1 MDWKSTLHLPNPDF
15 TIPMKADLPEREPKI
30 AARWAEMGI
39 YHKIQ
44 EARKD
49 AEVFVLHDGPPYTN
63 SPIHIGTAMN
73 KLLKD
78 LVVKGQSLLGKR
90 APYVPGFD
98 NHGLPIEQAVMKVW
112 KAELKDAGEPAMDA
126 FMGSP
131 APHGDAQIS
140 RQMASATHIK
150 ELRTRARNHAAKYR
164 DIQSEQF
171 QRLGVFGLWE
181 KPYETMSFRYEA
193 EIVRV
198 FGRMAKQ
205 GYVYRGLRPVIWSPT
220 SRTALADTEVV
231 YKDYVSKAIYVRF
244 ALAEDPAGRFAKYSD
259 LHTIIWTTT
268 PWTLPGNVA
277 CAFHPDLNYV
287 VMQAG
292 DLKYIILED
301 LAEKVATVCGLGTPT
316 VLETFSGS
324 EVQGISF
331 QHPFLD
337 RKSVAV
343 LAEYV
348 TSEDG
353 TGVVHTA
360 PGHGRDDFHTG
371 MANHLA
377 ILCPVDE
384 QGVLTI
390 DAGPFAGMY
399 YLKANA
405 AIIAH
410 LSETGAL
417 LNVSN
422 YAHSYPHGERDEMPI
437 IFRTTEQWF
446 VSMEA
451 NNLREKMLSETD
463 KVRWMP
469 DGARNRFESM
479 LANRPDWCISRQR
492 PWGVGIPV
500 LYGKQSGEPVLDEEV
515 IEAVAQ
521 LIEREGSDAWWLRE
535 PSEFLPA
542 GYAHPTTGE
551 TEFRKETDVF
561 DVWFDSG
568 ATHLCVLEGNVEP
581 EWKEKL
587 PVDLYLE
594 GSDQHRGW
602 FNTSMIVGVCCRGE
616 APYRAVLT
624 HGFIVDED
632 KEKVSKRKG
641 NALDPQEACARF
653 GADILRYW
661 VATVDATDDVV
672 WGEHIMTQVGENY
685 RSIRNSL
692 RFLLGN
698 LEGFVAQPGEKPT
711 LAVDQFIVAA
721 VDQLAI
727 DVRNHLAN
735 YDTMNMMK
743 QVLLFCN
750 VTLSRFYLDAI
761 KDRMYCDGRD
771 WASRR
776 SAQVASAYVLLQLV
790 RMITPVLVHT
800 AEEVYDR
807 LDLPNKLESVHLET
821 LAAPPTPDQDILN
834 LFAALLEIRGQAFA
848 ALEEQKATLGVKN
861 GQDLVCTLTTS
872 ESNATLL
879 ARLGDDLANLF
890 KMSEVVVKIGEPSIE
905 FQVSAHPMCERS
917 RVRRADTA
925 ARSLKDGSVAMLSDR
940 DARVA
945 LELGLLAPA

>member
-1 MDWKSTLHLPNPDF
+1 MDWKSTLQLPNPDF
-15 TIPMKADLPEREPKI
+15 TIPMKADLPDREPKI

-44 EARKD
+44 ESRKG
-49 AEVFVLHDGPPYTN
+49 AETFVLHDGPPYTN

-73 KLLKD
+73 KILKD
-78 LVVKGQSLLGKR
+78 LVVKGQTLLGKR

-112 KAELKDAGEPAMDA
+112 KEELKSQGDAGMEEFMDSKGP
-126 FMGSP
+126 F
-131 APHGDAQIS
+131 GDAQIF
-140 RQMASATHIK
+140 RRMASATHIK
-150 ELRTRARNHAAKYR
+150 ELRTRARAHAGKYLA
-164 DIQSEQF
+164 IQTEQF
-171 QRLGVFGLWE
+171 QRLGIFGLWE
-181 KPYETMSFRYEA
+181 TPYQTMSFRYEA

-198 FGRMAKQ
+198 FGRMAKA

-231 YKDYVSKAIYVRF
+231 YKDYVSKAIYVKF
-244 ALAEDPAGRFAKYSD
+244 ALAEDPSGRFSKYSN

-277 CAFHPDLNYV
+277 CAFHPEMNYV
-287 VMQAG
+287 VIEAG
-292 DLKYIILED
+292 GAQYILLED
-301 LAEKVATVCGLGTPT
+301 LAEKVTGVCGLGEAK
-316 VLETFSGS
+316 VLEQFVGA
-324 EVQGISF
+324 EMQGITF

-343 LAEYV
+343 MAEYV
-348 TSEDG
+348 TAEDG

-360 PGHGRDDFHTG
+360 PGHGRDDFQTG
-371 MANHLA
+371 IAHHLP

-384 QGVLTI
+384 QGVLTV
-390 DAGPFAGMY
+390 DAGPFAGLY
-399 YLKANA
+399 YLKANS
-405 AIIAH
+405 AIIDH
-410 LSETGAL
+410 LTETGAL
-417 LNVSN
+417 LHVSD
-422 YAHSYPHGERDEMPI
+422 YPHSYPHGERDDMPI

-451 NNLREKMLSETD
+451 NQLRERMLAETE

-469 DGARNRFESM
+469 EGAHNRFESM

-500 LYGKQSGEPVLDEEV
+500 LYGKQSGEPVLDDTV
-515 IEAVAQ
+515 IEAIAQ

-542 GYAHPTTGE
+542 GFTHPTTGE

-581 EWKEKL
+581 AWKESL
-587 PVDLYLE
+587 PADLYLE

-602 FNTSMIVGVCCRGE
+602 FNTSMIIGVGCRGE
-616 APYRAVLT
+616 APYKTVLT

-653 GADILRYW
+653 GADVLRYW

-698 LEGFVAQPGEKPT
+698 LEGFVAQPGEKPE
-711 LAVDQFIVAA
+711 LLVDQFIVAA
-721 VDQLAI
+721 VDQLALE
-727 DVRNHLAN
+727 VRGHLEN

-750 VTLSRFYLDAI
+750 VTLSRFYLDAV

-776 SAQVASAYVLLQLV
+776 SAQVASSHVLLQLV

-807 LDLPNKLESVHLET
+807 LQIPDKKESVHLEA
-821 LAAPPTPDQDILN
+821 LPAPAPPPQEILD
-834 LFAALLEIRGQAFA
+834 LFATFLEIRAQAFA
-848 ALEEQKATLGVKN
+848 AFEEQKAALGVKN
-861 GQDLVCTLTTS
+861 SQDLICTLTVS
-872 ESNATLL
+872 EAHAAVLEKMGS
-879 ARLGDDLANLF
+879 DLANLF
-890 KMSEVVVKIGEPSIE
+890 KMSEVIVKVGVPSIE
-905 FQVSAHPMCERS
+905 FKVSDHPMCERS
-917 RVRRADTA
+917 RVRRPDVA
-925 ARSLKDGSVAMLSDR
+925 AYTLTDGSSAMLSER

-945 LELGLLAPA
+945 MEQGLLASS